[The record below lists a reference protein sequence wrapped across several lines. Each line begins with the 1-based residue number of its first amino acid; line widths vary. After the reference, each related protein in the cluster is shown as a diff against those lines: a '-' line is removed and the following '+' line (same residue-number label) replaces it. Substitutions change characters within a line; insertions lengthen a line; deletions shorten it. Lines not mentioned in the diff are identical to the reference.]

1 MSQDYAGQSLRGR
14 SFKGQDLTGANFSRA
29 DIRSAD
35 FSGANLTGA
44 NFSYAKAGLSDV
56 WQAGLLSG
64 LVALAL
70 LSGGLSLVLSI
81 LVTHEAFALSSV
93 SHSAIATP
101 SVAILLTILAFAAL
115 FAIREGFD
123 RLDAL
128 LLKSMV
134 LATVVATTILGAQ
147 PTLAVAIAV
156 ATLTAIAAIF
166 LTELV
171 AILVASAETIAG
183 TLAGALTGAIALVA
197 AASSASFANSPIW
210 LPLASVGLGIFTAWR
225 SLSNY
230 AGDTWIHN
238 LALTLVNL
246 GGSSFRDSNL
256 TDADFSHARLNSTD
270 LRQSILTRTR
280 FHQSEKLDVARVD
293 GTTLNQPA
301 ICSLL
306 VTGNGRKKNFEG
318 ASLQG
323 ANLTAADLSGA
334 NLRGADLRHATL
346 RGANL
351 ERANLTLVN
360 AIGTD
365 FENALMTGACLDRWA
380 IDATTNL
387 NRVDCRYIYT
397 QSHSETGFERSDFVP
412 NASVRQPEQGDWA
425 QGEFTRLFAVTEK
438 QTASIFD
445 AKVSATLMS
454 SAINREEILASLMIL
469 TQMAIAD
476 NRLEAEEKA
485 MLAEAIQALD
495 LPAEITVERL
505 LDERISIN
513 ELLGKIHSPLIKEQ
527 LYQSAYVMARVDRD
541 VSDREL
547 DLLSTIQT
555 KLELSEP
562 TVKKLVTLVEE
573 AQKFSIAEQIEHI
586 IDPERREDAVNT
598 NVRLMSVMHA
608 IGGAMPTPG
617 FATVTHLMIYKDQ
630 VELIQKIGKIW
641 GYPAG
646 HDTPEFKKAV
656 FGSVGATAARIAL
669 SNVVLLIPVA
679 GSIISGSTAF
689 SMTWAIGNLANQ
701 YFAEGCEMDDVKLQE
716 LFADA
721 KAEGKRT
728 FEDLKEAI
736 ADKQKEIA
744 PAIAALQEKFKLG
757 KVSEQEYL
765 SEVKAIS

>member
-1 MSQDYAGQSLRGR
+1 MGILQDYAGQSLKGR

-35 FSGANLTGA
+35 FSGANLAGA
-44 NFSYAKAGLSDV
+44 NFSYAKAGLSDL
-56 WQAGLLSG
+56 WRSG
-64 LVALAL
+64 LVAGLFVLAL
-70 LSGGLSLVLSI
+70 LSGGLSLMLSV
-81 LVTHEAFALSSV
+81 LVTHEAFALSSA

-101 SVAILLTILAFAAL
+101 SVAILLTVLAFAAL
-115 FAIREGFD
+115 FAIRAGFD

-128 LLKSMV
+128 LLKGMV

-147 PTLAVAIAV
+147 PALAVAIAV

-166 LTELV
+166 LAESI
-171 AILVASAETIAG
+171 AILVASAEKIAG
-183 TLAGALTGAIALVA
+183 TLAGAVVGAIALVA
-197 AASSASFANSPIW
+197 AAVSASFVNSPTW
-210 LPLASVGLGIFTAWR
+210 LPLASVGLGIFSAWR
-225 SLSNY
+225 ALSDY
-230 AGDTWIHN
+230 AGDTWIHH
-238 LALTLVNL
+238 LALAIVNL
-246 GGSSFRDSNL
+246 GGTNFRGSNL

-270 LRQSILTRTR
+270 LRQSILARTR
-280 FHQSEKLDVARVD
+280 FYQSERLDSARVD
-293 GTTLNQPA
+293 NTILSQTALR
-301 ICSLL
+301 SLL
-306 VTGNGRKKNFEG
+306 VTGNGRKKNYE
-318 ASLQG
+318 AMNLQG
-323 ANLTAADLSGA
+323 ANLIGADLSGA
-334 NLRGADLRHATL
+334 NLREADLRHANL
-346 RGANL
+346 RGTNL
-351 ERANLTLVN
+351 ERANLSLAN
-360 AIGTD
+360 AVGTD
-365 FENALMTGACLDRWA
+365 FEHALMTGACLDRWA
-380 IDATTNL
+380 IDAATNL
-387 NRVDCRYIYT
+387 NRVDCRYVYK
-397 QSHSETGFERSDFVP
+397 QSHPEIGFEWAD
-412 NASVRQPEQGDWA
+412 RQPEQGDWSP
-425 QGEFTRLFAVTEK
+425 GEFTRLFAVTEK
-438 QTASIFD
+438 KTASIFASD
-445 AKVSATLMS
+445 ASAALIS

-476 NRLEAEEKA
+476 NRLEIEEKA

-495 LPAEITVERL
+495 LPAEVTVERL
-505 LDERISIN
+505 LEERIGIN
-513 ELLGKIHSPLIKEQ
+513 ELLDKIHSPLIKEH

-547 DLLSTIQT
+547 DLLNTIQT
-555 KLELSEP
+555 KLELSES
-562 TVKKLVTLVEE
+562 TIKKLVTLVEE
-573 AQKFSIAEQIEHI
+573 AQKFSIAQQIEHI
-586 IDPERREDAVNT
+586 ADPDRREDAVNT

-641 GYPAG
+641 GYPADR
-646 HDTPEFKKAV
+646 DTPEFKKAV

-728 FEDLKEAI
+728 FDDLKEAI

-765 SEVKAIS
+765 HQVKVIS

>member
-1 MSQDYAGQSLRGR
+1 MGTSQDYAGQSLKGR
-14 SFKGQDLTGANFSRA
+14 AFKGQDLTGANFSRA

-44 NFSYAKAGLSDV
+44 NFSYAKTGLSNL
-56 WQAGLLSG
+56 WRAGLLAG
-64 LVALAL
+64 LFVLSL

-81 LVTHEAFALSSV
+81 LVTHEAFALSSA
-93 SHSAIATP
+93 SYSAIATP
-101 SVAILLTILAFAAL
+101 SVAILLTVLAFAAL

-128 LLKSMV
+128 LLKGMV
-134 LATVVATTILGAQ
+134 LATVIATTILGTQ

-166 LTELV
+166 LAEV
-171 AILVASAETIAG
+171 AAILVTSAETIAG

-197 AASSASFANSPIW
+197 AAASASFANSPTW

-225 SLSNY
+225 SERDR
-230 AGDTWIHN
+230 DTAIRN
-238 LALTLVNL
+238 LAIAIATF
-246 GGSSFRDSNL
+246 GGTSFRGSNL
-256 TDADFSHARLNSTD
+256 TDADFSRARLNNTD
-270 LRQSILTRTR
+270 LRQTILSRTR
-280 FHQSEKLDVARVD
+280 FYQSEQLDLARV
-293 GTTLNQPA
+293 GNTTLSQPA
-301 ICSLL
+301 LRSLL
-306 VTGNGRKKNFEG
+306 VTGNGRKKNYEG
-318 ASLQG
+318 VNLQST
-323 ANLTAADLSGA
+323 NLTGADLSGA
-334 NLRGADLRHATL
+334 NLREADLRHATL

-351 ERANLTLVN
+351 ERANLTLAN
-360 AIGTD
+360 AVGAD

-380 IDATTNL
+380 IDATTKL
-387 NRVDCRYIYT
+387 DRVDCRYIYK
-397 QSHSETGFERSDFVP
+397 QSHPETGFDRD
-412 NASVRQPEQGDWA
+412 ARQPKQGDWM
-425 QGEFTRLFAVTEK
+425 QGEFTRLFAVTQK
-438 QTASIFD
+438 QSASIF
-445 AKVSATLMS
+445 AAEASAPLMS

-476 NRLEAEEKA
+476 NRLETEEKA
-485 MLAEAIQALD
+485 MLAEAVQALD
-495 LPAEITVERL
+495 LSAEITVERL
-505 LDERISIN
+505 LEERVSIN
-513 ELLGKIHSPLIKEQ
+513 ELLDKIHSPLIKEQ

-541 VSDREL
+541 VSNREL
-547 DLLSTIQT
+547 DLLNTIQT
-555 KLELSEP
+555 KLELSES
-562 TVKKLVTLVEE
+562 TIKKLVTLVEE
-573 AQKFSIAEQIEHI
+573 AQKFSIAAQIEHI
-586 IDPERREDAVNT
+586 ADPDRREDAVNT

-641 GYPAG
+641 GYPADR
-646 HDTPEFKKAV
+646 DTPEFKQAV

-757 KVSEQEYL
+757 KVSEKEYL
-765 SEVKAIS
+765 NEMKAIS

>member
-1 MSQDYAGQSLRGR
+1 MSQDYAGQSLRSR
-14 SFKGQDLTGANFSRA
+14 SFKGQDLSGANFSRA
-29 DIRSAD
+29 DIRSAN

-44 NFSYAKAGLSDV
+44 NFSYAKAGLTDV
-56 WQAGLLSG
+56 WRVGLLVG
-64 LVALAL
+64 LFVLAL
-70 LSGGLSLVLSI
+70 LSGGLALGLSI
-81 LVTHEAFALSSV
+81 LVTHETFALSS

-101 SVAILLTILAFAAL
+101 SVAILLTILAFTAL
-115 FAIREGFD
+115 FALRAGFD

-128 LLKSMV
+128 LLKGMI
-134 LATVVATTILGAQ
+134 LATVIATTILGAQ
-147 PTLAVAIAV
+147 PGLAVAIAV
-156 ATLTAIAAIF
+156 GTLTAIAAIF
-166 LTELV
+166 LAELT

-183 TLAGALTGAIALVA
+183 TLAGAAVGAIALVA
-197 AASSASFANSPIW
+197 AAVSASFANSPAW
-210 LPLASVGLGIFTAWR
+210 LPLASVGLGIFAAWR
-225 SLSNY
+225 SLSDY
-230 AGDTWIHN
+230 SRDTWIHN
-238 LALTLVNL
+238 LALAIINL
-246 GGSSFRDSNL
+246 GGTGFRSSNL

-270 LRQSILTRTR
+270 LRQSILTRTH
-280 FHQSEKLDVARVD
+280 FHQSEKLDLARVD
-293 GTTLNQPA
+293 DTILSQPA
-301 ICSLL
+301 LCSLL
-306 VTGNGRKKNFEG
+306 VTGNGRKKNYEG
-318 ASLQG
+318 VNLQG
-323 ANLTAADLSGA
+323 ANLTGADLSGA
-334 NLRGADLRHATL
+334 NLREVDLRHATL

-351 ERANLTLVN
+351 ERANLTLAN
-360 AIGTD
+360 AVGTD

-387 NRVDCRYIYT
+387 NRVDCRYIYR
-397 QSHSETGFERSDFVP
+397 QSHPDTGFNQSD
-412 NASVRQPEQGDWA
+412 RQPEQADWP
-425 QGEFTRLFAVTEK
+425 QGEFTRLFAVMKK
-438 QTASIFD
+438 QTASIFAFD
-445 AKVSATLMS
+445 ASAPLMA

-485 MLAEAIQALD
+485 MLAEAIKALD
-495 LPAEITVERL
+495 LPTEITIERL
-505 LDERISIN
+505 LEERISLN
-513 ELLGKIHSPLIKEQ
+513 ELLEKIHSPLIKEQ

-547 DLLSTIQT
+547 DLLNTIQT
-555 KLELSEP
+555 KLELSES

-586 IDPERREDAVNT
+586 SDPDRREDAVNT

-641 GYPAG
+641 GYPAN

-701 YFAEGCEMDDVKLQE
+701 YFAEGGEMDDVKLQE

-721 KAEGKRT
+721 KVEGKRT

-757 KVSEQEYL
+757 KVSEREYL
-765 SEVKAIS
+765 NEVKSIS